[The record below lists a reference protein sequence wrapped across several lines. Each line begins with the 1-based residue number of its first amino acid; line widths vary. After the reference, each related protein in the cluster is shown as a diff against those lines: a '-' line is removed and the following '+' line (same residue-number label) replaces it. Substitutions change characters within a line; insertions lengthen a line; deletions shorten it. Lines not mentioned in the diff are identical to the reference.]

1 MIFLFG
7 PTKSD
12 QTILD
17 EMHNTSASDDGG
29 GGIRM
34 LVLVVIRVAVS

>member
-12 QTILD
+12 LTILD
-17 EMHNTSASDDGG
+17 KIHNTPASGDDG